1 MRLHRI
7 GTLVAMMAAAGL
19 LVLALRRPLAAFL
32 DEAVIGLWW
41 LVNVVPQ
48 QVIWVLLAVVGFVV
62 AFSLGRSPLRARVE
76 PTPPSPPRRT
86 QAERL
91 SQLIELAETSQW
103 AREVLGR
110 RLSETTAGLRALR
123 EGRHPDEVREE
134 IRSGRWPADPV
145 LTGVLQPQGMEDGN
159 NGGYAQALAHTLHAL
174 ERYSKGGAVEVS

>member
-1 MRLHRI
+1 MELRKIRLLM
-7 GTLVAMMAAAGL
+7 GMLAAVGL
-19 LVLALRRPLAAFL
+19 LVLVLRRPLAAFL

-41 LVNVVPQ
+41 LVNSVPQ

-62 AFSLGRSPLRARVE
+62 AFSLGRSPLRMRVE
-76 PTPPSPPRRT
+76 PTPSSPPRRT

-134 IRSGRWPADPV
+134 VRSGRWPADPV